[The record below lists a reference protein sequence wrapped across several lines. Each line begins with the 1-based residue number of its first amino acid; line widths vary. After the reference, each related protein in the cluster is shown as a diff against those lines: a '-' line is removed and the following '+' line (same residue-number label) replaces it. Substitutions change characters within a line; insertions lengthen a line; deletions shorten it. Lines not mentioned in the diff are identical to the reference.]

1 MGVTQSTAGWR
12 MHNWTQGVG
21 RYHHALLSLS
31 GLGESIHM
39 LVSRAVS
46 RAVMYVPGLVRSW
59 GTAGV
64 KIGSDTFPVLEC

>member
-1 MGVTQSTAGWR
+1 MGVTPSTAGWR

-21 RYHHALLSLS
+21 RYHQALLSLS
-31 GLGESIHM
+31 GSGESIPM
-39 LVSRAVS
+39 LVSQ
-46 RAVMYVPGLVRSW
+46 YVPGLVRSW